1 MPRLRDKHT
10 RARRGPIATAVAL
23 AGLLALSGVALA
35 GQDQLKGGSVVIQL
49 QSSRGLKLKPA
60 GLTLAITG
68 GAVDPINGS
77 GTVQVTGGF
86 QAKRGKGKTKVKLT
100 SLTLGANG
108 GQEASPRRWASG
120 TSPASEP

>member
-1 MPRLRDKHT
+1 
-10 RARRGPIATAVAL
+10 VAL

-60 GLTLAITG
+60 GLTLPITG